1 MRDVMK
7 SIDTIRQEAD
17 KRMRAQ
23 QSRQSGQQCGPVE
36 LKKEVSFKAQRAR
49 RRGRRA
55 GVAVRTRCRPSSMLH
70 TFSMAAGHNVRLS
83 CLRPILPASPS
94 ELPAFAR

>member
-36 LKKEVSFKAQRAR
+36 LKKEVSFKAQ
-49 RRGRRA
+49 
-55 GVAVRTRCRPSSMLH
+55 PSPPSVGSK
-70 TFSMAAGHNVRLS
+70 TANKNVQIQFGSVDDKIWDQIKNRLTTQK
-83 CLRPILPASPS
+83 
-94 ELPAFAR
+94 

>member
-1 MRDVMK
+1 MVAQKQNGDSSLAGVVRMRDVMK

-36 LKKEVSFKAQRAR
+36 LKKEVSFKAQAALSTQHQLPNRAANR
-49 RRGRRA
+49 KAKWRFL
-55 GVAVRTRCRPSSMLH
+55 PDWS
-70 TFSMAAGHNVRLS
+70 GH
-83 CLRPILPASPS
+83 ASQCAEVP
-94 ELPAFAR
+94 

>member
-1 MRDVMK
+1 MVAQKQNGDSSLAGVVRMRDVMK

-36 LKKEVSFKAQRAR
+36 LKKEVSFKAQATT
-49 RRGRRA
+49 A
-55 GVAVRTRCRPSSMLH
+55 SC
-70 TFSMAAGHNVRLS
+70 AAQK
-83 CLRPILPASPS
+83 
-94 ELPAFAR
+94 